1 MDPEYIIKDIFKMK
15 ENQNVKISIEMLI
28 EIKRMNTIETLSYKW
43 TSLQIKNL

>member
-28 EIKRMNTIETLSYKW
+28 EIKRMNTIETLSYK
-43 TSLQIKNL
+43 